1 MTAAVFFLDH
11 KFRKWWCNFANFVLA
26 ISQNRDQKTWWSK
39 NAILILPFQVVKFG
53 LGQKTFGF
61 MEIFWQNELLV
72 SDIVKDVS
80 KQDSISVNEEFALEK
95 QQV

>member
-1 MTAAVFFLDH
+1 
-11 KFRKWWCNFANFVLA
+11 
-26 ISQNRDQKTWWSK
+26 
-39 NAILILPFQVVKFG
+39 
-53 LGQKTFGF
+53 